1 MLNVLKIWA
10 FTLFLPIFIQFSL
23 TLPFSFIYFM
33 NIIFSGD
40 GERLFVESEILT
52 EAAQIN
58 GMICAF
64 IEVRVNIFW
73 RFEEDGSRR
82 RWWSSVSSVATSES
96 LVDFFL
102 RSRVR

>member
-1 MLNVLKIWA
+1 MEK
-10 FTLFLPIFIQFSL
+10 
-23 TLPFSFIYFM
+23 YY
-33 NIIFSGD
+33 
-40 GERLFVESEILT
+40 FVEADILT

-58 GMICAF
+58 VIIVAF
-64 IEVRVNIFW
+64 IEVRADDFW